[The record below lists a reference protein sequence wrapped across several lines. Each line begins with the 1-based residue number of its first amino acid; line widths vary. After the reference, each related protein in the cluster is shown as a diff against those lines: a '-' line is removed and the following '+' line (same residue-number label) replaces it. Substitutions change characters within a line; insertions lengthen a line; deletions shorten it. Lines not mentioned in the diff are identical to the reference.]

1 MIEYKYT
8 FESKSGRKG
17 KVTSWSTLSDEYLEN
32 SDYFHVTLRP
42 YYETRGLSDFK
53 FCLKFYHKNKN
64 SFFTSWNLFYEYYR
78 NCTGTCNDCC
88 INK

>member
-42 YYETRGLSDFK
+42 YYGTRGLSDFK

-64 SFFTSWNLFYEYYR
+64 SFFTSWNLFYE
-78 NCTGTCNDCC
+78 
-88 INK
+88 